1 VDPAFI
7 TSEKSHNSTFKDTLT
22 FIASSPS
29 LPQTKA
35 TQLHHVRKLT
45 LPHLQKCFCMAN
57 HKISASRQTLWLF
70 GTISVT
76 IKYGS
81 PVKGEGRELP
91 EVRLTQVGGG
101 VEVAA
106 TPLKDWLLVPRW
118 PAHRYEHQVLEHL
131 RWCQLELKSD
141 QGQCNNNHHQTKD
154 NIIIRPDN
162 IIIII
167 IIIIIIMI
175 IRPKTQYSNNNQTKD
190 TIIIII
196 IRPKTQTN
204 NNNNQTKD
212 TIL

>member
-1 VDPAFI
+1 MTQNPYFSDQIWSQKLDIYKYWSNNALFFKNSASLKVDPAFI
-7 TSEKSHNSTFKDTLT
+7 TLEKSHNSTFKDTLT

-35 TQLHHVRKLT
+35 TQLHRVRKLA
-45 LPHLQKCFCMAN
+45 LPHLQKRFCMAN

-70 GTISVT
+70 GTVSET

-91 EVRLTQVGGG
+91 EVGLTQVGGG

-118 PAHRYEHQVLEHL
+118 PTHRYERQVLEHL

-141 QGQCNNNHHQTKD
+141 QGQCNNDHHQTKD
-154 NIIIRPDN
+154 NIIIQ
-162 IIIII
+162 
-167 IIIIIIMI
+167 
-175 IRPKTQYSNNNQTKD
+175 PKTQCNNNQTKD
-190 TIIIII
+190 TI
-196 IRPKTQTN
+196 
-204 NNNNQTKD
+204 
-212 TIL
+212 